1 MSRAGKSSEHQ
12 ASASPDIIPG
22 QQGADG
28 DHDAPN
34 SPSTADLSDNDGNDA
49 DNGHARHAH
58 THGLAGH
65 RGGHRHLDM
74 TQHRLRRRMTRA
86 GTVHIVDNLVEQ
98 GLDDRPG
105 WRPGSEPG
113 VDVTKADGGHGSMVN
128 LRAKCQITIVDFSED
143 NIVIHELDN
152 DEMIAFLKLPQP
164 AWVKC
169 RWINVNALSWDVIQA
184 LGQYKQLHSLAI
196 EDLMNTQNRTKAD
209 WYHNHA
215 FLILTLQKLARVVDP
230 KHEARDASS
239 ESTTGL
245 LRKMTGLG
253 RGRDDA
259 DFPEDV
265 AESGVSPRPT
275 TSFGRQPS
283 GITITEVTDKHSL
296 RTLQSFHASPNEA
309 RTEFMEKN
317 SALASRDLVA
327 VAEQVSI
334 FITSDNTVIA
344 FFENSADDVEVPILT
359 RLNSPSTILRQS
371 CDASMV
377 AQAIIDVIIDM
388 AIPVQ
393 VAYADVI
400 GDIELDVLT
409 RPSIQQSRSLYILS
423 SEISK
428 MRSFIQPI
436 VTVINALRDHKVVVS
451 GSSQTREYAPGKED
465 LRDPSKGVIISP
477 LTYVY
482 LGDALDHCVLINDN
496 LLQIAKAADN
506 MIDLIFNTIAAR
518 QNEVLQLLTNVTI
531 IFLPMTFLTGYF
543 GQNFQPFPELDKGIA
558 LFWKI
563 AIPLIVGTILVVMSP
578 QIVDYLRSMSQ
589 RRRIVTMRKR
599 VRDRK
604 GKRN

>member
-1 MSRAGKSSEHQ
+1 MSRAGKSPERP
-12 ASASPDIIPG
+12 AATPDVEDLGPE
-22 QQGADG
+22 D
-28 DHDAPN
+28 
-34 SPSTADLSDNDGNDA
+34 SPSTAGLSD
-49 DNGHARHAH
+49 
-58 THGLAGH
+58 TESQL
-65 RGGHRHLDM
+65 GGHPVRVSSQRGSRKHHDIS
-74 TQHRLRRRMTRA
+74 QHRLRRRVTRA

-98 GLDDRPG
+98 QLDDRPG

-113 VDVTKADGGHGSMVN
+113 IDPSKPDGGRGSMVN
-128 LRAKCQITIVDFSED
+128 LRAKCQITIVDFSEQ

-152 DEMIAFLKLPQP
+152 DEMIAFLKIPQP
-164 AWVKC
+164 DWVKC

-209 WYHNHA
+209 WWVPRDVCRGIALVLALTPHRYHNHA
-215 FLILTLQKLARVVDP
+215 FLILTLQKLVRIVDS
-230 KHEARDASS
+230 KQEARQPGGSRNAM
-239 ESTTGL
+239 GL
-245 LRKMTGLG
+245 LRKVTGLG
-253 RGRDDA
+253 RSRDGA
-259 DFPEDV
+259 DLTEGML
-265 AESGVSPRPT
+265 ESGVYPNTRPS
-275 TSFGRQPS
+275 SFGRQPS

-296 RTLQSFHASPNEA
+296 RTLQSFHAGPNA
-309 RTEFMEKN
+309 TRTEYMERH
-317 SALASRDLVA
+317 SALTSRHLAA

-334 FITSDNTVIA
+334 FVTSDNTVIA
-344 FFENSADDVEVPILT
+344 FFENSADDVEVPILM
-359 RLNSPSTILRQS
+359 RLRSASTILRQS

-409 RPSIQQSRSLYILS
+409 RPSIQQSKSLYIVS

-451 GSSQTREYAPGKED
+451 GSSTQTREYAPGKDD

-482 LGDALDHCVLINDN
+482 LGDVLDHCVLINEN
-496 LLQIAKAADN
+496 LLQISKAADN

-518 QNEVLQLLTNVTI
+518 QNQVLQLLTNVTI

-543 GQNFQPFPELDKGIA
+543 GQNFQPFPELDHGIT
-558 LFWKI
+558 L
-563 AIPLIVGTILVVMSP
+563 L
-578 QIVDYLRSMSQ
+578 
-589 RRRIVTMRKR
+589 
-599 VRDRK
+599 
-604 GKRN
+604 